1 MSELEQS
8 LSRRAASSASRARP
22 QGLVVLVEGQT
33 VLSLEKGAETLLAWS
48 PLVET
53 KGRQHLHIE
62 SMQEWLSHLSL
73 AKEGPAHSAPAPP
86 KPTSSH
92 AFGLLDE
99 ELGEGTVP

>member
-33 VLSLEKGAETLLAWS
+33 VLSLEKGAEPLLAWS
-48 PLVET
+48 PLVEA

-62 SMQEWLSHLSL
+62 SMQEWFSHPSL

-92 AFGLLDE
+92 AFGLLD
-99 ELGEGTVP
+99 GEVAGQD

>member
-92 AFGLLDE
+92 AFGLLD
-99 ELGEGTVP
+99 GEVAGQD

>member
-53 KGRQHLHIE
+53 KGRQHLHIK

-92 AFGLLDE
+92 AFGLLD
-99 ELGEGTVP
+99 GEVAGQD